1 MPFFKRNNLLVC
13 FLLFYIQGAY
23 SQHYFTKNYSTADG
37 LPNNSIYSV
46 FKDSREI
53 LWIGTENGVS
63 SIKNGVI
70 QNFNQ
75 EDGFAYNNCWS
86 IVEDRNHNLWFG
98 SFGGGLTFYDGKHFK
113 IINTKKGLVNDKVRK
128 LFVHNNTLYVGT
140 VNGLATIDITTFKI
154 TNYCENSKVG
164 KFQVMDFFEYKSNM
178 YFGTNVDGIWKID
191 SKSKKIKFITYDYPI
206 FSIYKDKD
214 SLLIA
219 KGGLSNDAINKI
231 SLESLINKR
240 KSSKYFGY
248 GVYWSF
254 VKDKRNNLYGV
265 SNAINFSIGGVV
277 KFDADKSIGLN
288 ELFGIES
295 TQSWSLFYNKIND
308 LLYVGTLDKGLY
320 EIHLKNEIEHFP
332 PEYFKQSKIEI
343 NAIEKILDK
352 TCLLTNNG
360 LYLIKADK
368 INHYTSIN
376 DFFNFANNYHGKS
389 VNLFE
394 FPFYKEFHKRK
405 INELEL
411 RILKKY
417 DNSLWVSSTIG
428 LFKLND
434 NGKITEYYPIFTG
447 VFDFNNNKNLIYQEP
462 YRTICSLSD
471 YQRNSLS
478 IPFPI
483 ADKNNPSDIFQIIS
497 TNYNTYYLSRYSGL
511 FSFVNGKFS
520 SYYHNGIWNE
530 KELLKATLNE
540 KGNLIIANTF
550 GDIFIVDD
558 RGKFKIVKKISKHN
572 IIGNTISF
580 LSTYKDFLLIGTEK
594 GLNIYKDDEVRL
606 IDGEQGLNTK
616 NINCGYVDGDNLLIG
631 SSNGL
636 FKVDLKKILFPK
648 KRNNN
653 INVSDIQINSEKI
666 KSDNFNW
673 FKYKSSKLQLKYYQ
687 NNISIDLSPKGFQYT
702 NKLLYSYKLL
712 GISKSNWS
720 EWSNLSKIN
729 FPYLPD
735 GEYQL
740 MVKVKDLNNGN
751 VKEFKVLTIKITPP
765 FWKTWWFI
773 SYCLLTIV
781 LFAFIIY
788 KRRIEYV
795 TKKEQEKGAIQ
806 KRLAETKMEALQ
818 SQMNPHFIFNAMNS
832 IQHFIIDNNTDEAL
846 MYMGEF
852 SKLIRQTLDHSS
864 KQRICLED
872 EILYLKTYIHLEN
885 MRFKDAIDFKLDV
898 SNSLDTYEVTI
909 PPMLIQPF
917 VENVFVHAFD
927 SNSVNPTLELLF
939 RKTGNLLLCEVKD
952 NGKGMAKDNLNKL
965 YSSKGIKLVEER
977 ITLLQG
983 NNKDPLLIKSSIDNG
998 TTVLLM
1004 IEVV

>member
-1 MPFFKRNNLLVC
+1 MPFFKRNKAIYILLLV
-13 FLLFYIQGAY
+13 FQLAF
-23 SQHYFTKNYSTADG
+23 SQNYFSKNYSTADG

-46 FKDSREI
+46 FKDSRGV

-63 SIKNGVI
+63 AIKNGVI
-70 QNFNQ
+70 HNYNQ
-75 EDGFAYNNCWS
+75 ADGFAYNNCWS
-86 IVEDRNHNLWFG
+86 IVEDKNHNLWFG
-98 SFGGGLTFYDGKHFK
+98 SFGGGLTYYDGKQFK
-113 IINTKKGLVNDKVRK
+113 VINTKKGLVNDKVRK
-128 LFVHNNTLYVGT
+128 LFVNNNTLYVGT
-140 VNGLATIDITTFKI
+140 VNGLTTIDITTFNI

-164 KFQVMDFFEYKSNM
+164 KFQVMDFFEFKSNM
-178 YFGTNVDGIWKID
+178 YFGTNIDGIWKID

-214 SLLIA
+214 SIIIG
-219 KGGLSNDAINKI
+219 KGSLKKDGINKI
-231 SLESLINKR
+231 SLNDFYNNK
-240 KSSKYFGY
+240 KSDYYFGY
-248 GVYWSF
+248 GVYWAF
-254 VKDKRNNLYGV
+254 AKDKRNTIYGV
-265 SNAINFSIGGVV
+265 SNAINYSIGGLY
-277 KFDADKSIGLN
+277 KLEGKKAISLN
-288 ELFGIES
+288 ELYGIQS
-295 TQSWSLFYNKIND
+295 TQAWSLFYDKIND
-308 LLYVGTLDKGLY
+308 ILYVGTLDKGLY
-320 EIHLKNEIEHFP
+320 EVHLNNEIQYFS
-332 PEYFKQSKIEI
+332 PEYFKIDKIEI
-343 NAIEKILDK
+343 NVIDKIEDK
-352 TCLLTNNG
+352 TCLLTNKG

-368 INHYTSIN
+368 INNYTSIN
-376 DFFNFANNYHGKS
+376 DFFNFANNCHSKS

-394 FPFYKEFHKRK
+394 FPLYKEFHKRK

-428 LFKLND
+428 LFKLNN

-483 ADKNNPSDIFQIIS
+483 ANKNNPTDVFQIIS

-558 RGKFKIVKKISKHN
+558 RGKFKIIKKISKHN

-616 NINCGYVDGDNLLIG
+616 NINCGYVDGVNLLIG

-653 INVSDIQINSEKI
+653 IDVSDIQINSEKI
-666 KSDNFNW
+666 KSNNFNW

-687 NNISIDLSPKGFQYT
+687 NNISIDLSPNGFQYT

-740 MVKVKDLNNGN
+740 MVKVKDLSNGN
-751 VKEFKVLTIKITPP
+751 LKEFKVLTIKITPP
-765 FWKTWWFI
+765 FWKTWWFL

-832 IQHFIIDNNTDEAL
+832 IQHFIIDNDTDEAL

-885 MRFKDAIDFKLDV
+885 MRFKDAINFKLDV

-909 PPMLIQPF
+909 PSMLIQPF

-927 SNSVNPTLELLF
+927 STSKNPTLEIAF
-939 RKTGNLLLCEVKD
+939 TKSDNLLLCEIKD
-952 NGKGMAKDNLNKL
+952 NGKGMMENSLNKL
-965 YSSKGIKLVEER
+965 YTSKGIKLVEER
-977 ITLLQG
+977 IKLIQK
-983 NNKDPLLIKSSIDNG
+983 NNSDPVLIKSTQGKG
-998 TTVLLM
+998 TTVLL
-1004 IEVV
+1004 IIQLV